1 MLLAEKAVILFI
13 IFSPILE
20 ELPIAESKRMAEYY
34 DPETYPKEWNY
45 LQPGTIIDQYV
56 VERELAHGGFS
67 SVYLAR
73 QREDQIQVAIKE
85 YLPRKLAHRTW
96 NNRVV
101 ANDEESLRLFKC
113 GRKLFLDEARVLAEL
128 KHPNIVEVV
137 SFFNANST
145 VYMVMAYDYGI
156 TLDKLIK
163 NKSVKID
170 VDLLAI
176 IFNALLDGVELIHQ
190 HNMVHL
196 DIKPANIL
204 IRPDHNPLLLDFGAV
219 QSYPKDEERQRSKV
233 ITKGFSPIEQCLG
246 KGALGP
252 WTDIYAV
259 GASIRSCLDRK
270 APIPAEKRAKKDGL
284 IPATKVHKKKFPEH
298 FLQAI
303 DWAMM
308 FEPENRPQSV
318 QEFKQALQ
326 V

>member
-1 MLLAEKAVILFI
+1 
-13 IFSPILE
+13 
-20 ELPIAESKRMAEYY
+20 MAEYY

-56 VERELAHGGFS
+56 IERELAHGGFS

-73 QREDQIQVAIKE
+73 QLEDQVQVAIKE

-96 NNRVV
+96 NNKVV

-113 GRKLFLDEARVLAEL
+113 GRNLFLDEARVLAKL

-163 NKSVKID
+163 NKILKVTTEI
-170 VDLLAI
+170 LTI
-176 IFNALLDGVELIHQ
+176 IFNALLDGLEIIHQ
-190 HNMVHL
+190 HNLVHL

-219 QSYPKDEERQRSKV
+219 QSYPKGEEKQRSKV
-233 ITKGFSPIEQCLG
+233 ITKGFSPIEQCQG

-270 APIPAEKRAKKDGL
+270 APISSEQRLKKDSMV
-284 IPATKVHKKKFPEH
+284 PATKAHKKKCPEY

-303 DWAMM
+303 DCAMSI
-308 FEPENRPQSV
+308 EPENRPQSV
-318 QEFKQALQ
+318 QEFKQSLQ